1 MRRIA
6 AQIPERARIPVLL
19 AVIGMLTALLTAAL
33 FTGAADDGEEA
44 EQLALY
50 WSRYVSLALGAGVS
64 PQGLEVQLRQD
75 AGAYPHASGFR
86 LTVTDGTGAVLAAYS
101 QLEAAPRHAAAKA
114 FVAGG
119 GPAGMVRAETAA
131 GHAPA
136 VWLRSAGAGA
146 AAALLAAL
154 ALWVQ
159 RRRWRQRLAHWA
171 DRAAGVAAAARS
183 GSDSAAER
191 LLPEEQQLA
200 GSIAEAGKLVNQLQ
214 TARQT
219 MVAEVAHELRT
230 PLSVL
235 RVAMDNALY
244 ENRPLPPER
253 LAVLSEQIAAMSRLV
268 QDLQDLSLAENGTL
282 QLDKSWFD
290 PAVTGA
296 SIAELLEP
304 EADEKGIGIALSL
317 DSSIKVYADE
327 RRIRQLLLNL
337 LGNALRH
344 ARSRID
350 LDIAS
355 TSTAG
360 EWVITVRDDGWG
372 IEAEEAEQ
380 LFQRYYRKRTYADG
394 SPAPRGI
401 GLGLA
406 VVKGIAEAHGGTA
419 SVTSRFG
426 EGAAFTVKLPMFRE

>member
-1 MRRIA
+1 MKNNMGRF
-6 AQIPERARIPVLL
+6 PERARIPVLL
-19 AVIGMLTALLTAAL
+19 AVIGILTAMLTAAL
-33 FTGAADDGEEA
+33 FNGPADGEEEA
-44 EQLALY
+44 ERLALY

-75 AGAYPHASGFR
+75 AGAYPFPSGFR
-86 LTVTDGTGAVLAAYS
+86 LTVTDGTGATLAAYS
-101 QLEAAPRHAAAKA
+101 RLEAAPRYAAAKA

-119 GPAGMVRAETAA
+119 GPAGTVRAETAA
-131 GHAPA
+131 GQAPA

-146 AAALLAAL
+146 AAALLAGP

-159 RRRWRQRLAHWA
+159 RRLWRQRLAHWA
-171 DRAAGVAAAARS
+171 DRAAGITAASRS
-183 GSDSAAER
+183 GSDTAAEK

-253 LAVLSEQIAAMSRLV
+253 LAVLSEQTAAMTRLV

-282 QLDKSWFD
+282 QLDKSWFE
-290 PAVTGA
+290 PAVTAA

-304 EADEKGIGIALSL
+304 EAEEKGIGLVLSL
-317 DSSIKVYADE
+317 DSSNRVYADE

-344 ARSRID
+344 ARSRIE
-350 LDIAS
+350 LNIAS
-355 TSTAG
+355 TSLVG
-360 EWVITVRDDGWG
+360 EWVITVQDDGWG
-372 IEAEEAEQ
+372 LETEEAEQ

-426 EGAAFTVKLPMFRE
+426 EGATFTVKLPLFRE

>member
-1 MRRIA
+1 MRKTKG
-6 AQIPERARIPVLL
+6 QLPERVRIPLLL
-19 AVIGMLTALLTAAL
+19 AVIGILTALLTAAL
-33 FTGAADDGEEA
+33 FSEPADGEDEA
-44 EQLALY
+44 ERLALY
-50 WSRYVSLALGAGVS
+50 WSRYVSLALDAGVS

-75 AGAYPHASGFR
+75 AGAYPLPSGFR
-86 LTVTDGTGAVLAAYS
+86 LTVTDGTGATIAAYS
-101 QLEAAPRHAAAKA
+101 GLEAAPRYAAAKA

-119 GPAGMVRAETAA
+119 APAGTVRAETAA
-131 GHAPA
+131 GQAPA
-136 VWLRSAGAGA
+136 VWLRSVGAGA
-146 AAALLAAL
+146 AAALLAGP

-159 RRRWRQRLAHWA
+159 HRRWRQRLAHWA
-171 DRAAGVAAAARS
+171 DRTAGITAASRS
-183 GSDSAAER
+183 GSGTAAKD
-191 LLPEEQQLA
+191 LLPEEVRLA
-200 GSIAEAGKLVNQLQ
+200 GSIAEVGKLVSQLQ

-290 PAVTGA
+290 PAATAA

-304 EADEKGIGIALSL
+304 EAEEKRIALVLSL

-344 ARSRID
+344 ARSCID
-350 LDIAS
+350 LRVAS
-355 TSTAG
+355 AAG

-372 IEAEEAEQ
+372 LVAEEAEQ

-406 VVKGIAEAHGGTA
+406 VVKGIAETHGGTA

-426 EGAAFTVKLPMFRE
+426 EGAVFTVKLPLFRE

>member
-1 MRRIA
+1 MRKIA
-6 AQIPERARIPVLL
+6 AQVPERAQIPVLL
-19 AVIGMLTALLTAAL
+19 AVIGIVTALLTAAL

-64 PQGLEVQLRQD
+64 PQGLEMQLRQD
-75 AGAYPHASGFR
+75 AGAYPLASGFR
-86 LTVTDGTGAVLAAYS
+86 LTVTDGSGAVLAAYS
-101 QLEAAPRHAAAKA
+101 RLETAPRHAAAKA

-131 GHAPA
+131 GRAPA
-136 VWLRSAGAGA
+136 IWLRSVGAGA
-146 AAALLAAL
+146 AAALLAAP

-159 RRRWRQRLAHWA
+159 RQRWRQRLAHWA
-171 DRAAGVAAAARS
+171 DRAAGVAAAVRS
-183 GSDSAAER
+183 GSDSAAEN
-191 LLPEEQQLA
+191 LLPEEQRLA
-200 GSIAEAGKLVNQLQ
+200 DSIAEAGKLVNQLQ

-290 PAVTGA
+290 PAATGA
-296 SIAELLEP
+296 SMAELLEP
-304 EADEKGIGIALSL
+304 EADEKGIRIVLNL
-317 DSSIKVYADE
+317 DSSIRVYADE

-350 LDIAS
+350 LNIAS
-355 TSTAG
+355 TPTAG
-360 EWVITVRDDGWG
+360 EWVITVQDDGWG

-426 EGAAFTVKLPMFRE
+426 EGAAFTVKLPLFRE

>member
-1 MRRIA
+1 MRKMA
-6 AQIPERARIPVLL
+6 KPFPERARIPMML
-19 AVIGMLTALLTAAL
+19 AVIGILTALLTAAL
-33 FTGAADDGEEA
+33 FHESADGEEEA
-44 EQLALY
+44 ERLALY

-64 PQGLEVQLRQD
+64 PQALEVQLRQD
-75 AGAYPHASGFR
+75 AGAYPLPSGFR
-86 LTVTDGTGAVLAAYS
+86 LTVTDGTGATIAAYS
-101 QLEAAPRHAAAKA
+101 RLEAAPRYAAAKA

-131 GHAPA
+131 GQAPA
-136 VWLRSAGAGA
+136 VWLRSVGAGA
-146 AAALLAAL
+146 AAALLAGP

-171 DRAAGVAAAARS
+171 DRGGGAAAAPPAGRVT
-183 GSDSAAER
+183 AAEH
-191 LLPEEQQLA
+191 LLPEERRLA

-253 LAVLSEQIAAMSRLV
+253 LAVLSEQIAAMTRLV

-282 QLDKSWFD
+282 QLDKSWFE
-290 PAVTGA
+290 PAATAA
-296 SIAELLEP
+296 SMAELLEP
-304 EADEKGIGIALSL
+304 EANEKGITISL
-317 DSSIKVYADE
+317 RADYSIRVYADE

-344 ARSRID
+344 ARSRVE
-350 LDIAS
+350 LNVA
-355 TSTAG
+355 STAG
-360 EWVITVRDDGWG
+360 EWAITVRDDGWG

-394 SPAPRGI
+394 SAAPRGI

-419 SVTSRFG
+419 SVSSRFG
-426 EGAAFTVKLPMFRE
+426 EGAVFMVKLPLFRE

>member
-19 AVIGMLTALLTAAL
+19 AVIGILTAMLTAAL

-44 EQLALY
+44 ERLALY
-50 WSRYVSLALGAGVS
+50 WSRYVSLALGAGVN
-64 PQGLEVQLRQD
+64 PQGLEAQLRQD
-75 AGAYPHASGFR
+75 AGAYPLASGFR

-101 QLEAAPRHAAAKA
+101 RLEAAPRYAAAKA

-119 GPAGMVRAETAA
+119 GPAGMVRAETSA
-131 GHAPA
+131 GQAPA
-136 VWLRSAGAGA
+136 VWLRSVGAGA
-146 AAALLAAL
+146 AAALLAGP

-159 RRRWRQRLAHWA
+159 RRRWRQRLAFWA
-171 DRAAGVAAAARS
+171 DRAAGIAAAARS
-183 GSDSAAER
+183 GGGAAAEQ
-191 LLPEEQQLA
+191 LLPEEERLA
-200 GSIAEAGKLVNQLQ
+200 RSIAEAGKLVNQLQ

-235 RVAMDNALY
+235 RAAMDNALY

-282 QLDKSWFD
+282 QLDKNWFE
-290 PAVTGA
+290 PAATAA

-304 EADEKGIGIALSL
+304 EAEEKGIGISLGL
-317 DSSIKVYADE
+317 DSSIRAYADE

-344 ARSRID
+344 ARSRIE
-350 LDIAS
+350 LNVAS
-355 TSTAG
+355 SVG
-360 EWVITVRDDGWG
+360 EWVITVQDDGWG
-372 IEAEEAEQ
+372 IEADEAEQ

-426 EGAAFTVKLPMFRE
+426 EGAIFTVKLPLFRE

>member
-1 MRRIA
+1 MRKMA
-6 AQIPERARIPVLL
+6 KPFPERARIPMML
-19 AVIGMLTALLTAAL
+19 AVIGILTALLTAAL
-33 FTGAADDGEEA
+33 FHESSDGEEEA
-44 EQLALY
+44 ERLALY

-64 PQGLEVQLRQD
+64 PQALEVQLRQD
-75 AGAYPHASGFR
+75 AGAYPLPSGFR
-86 LTVTDGTGAVLAAYS
+86 LTVTDGTGATIAAYS
-101 QLEAAPRHAAAKA
+101 RLEAAPRYAAAKA

-131 GHAPA
+131 GQEPA
-136 VWLRSAGAGA
+136 VWLRSVGAGA
-146 AAALLAAL
+146 AAALLAGP

-171 DRAAGVAAAARS
+171 DRAADAAAAARS
-183 GSDSAAER
+183 GSDTAAEH
-191 LLPEEQQLA
+191 LLPEERRLA

-253 LAVLSEQIAAMSRLV
+253 LAVLSEQIAAMTRLV

-282 QLDKSWFD
+282 QLDKSWFE
-290 PAVTGA
+290 PAATAA
-296 SIAELLEP
+296 SMAELLEP
-304 EADEKGIGIALSL
+304 EANEKGITISL
-317 DSSIKVYADE
+317 RADYSIRVYADE

-344 ARSRID
+344 ARSRVE
-350 LDIAS
+350 LNVA
-355 TSTAG
+355 STAG
-360 EWVITVRDDGWG
+360 EWAITVRDDGWG

-419 SVTSRFG
+419 SVSSRFG
-426 EGAAFTVKLPMFRE
+426 EGAVFMVKLPLFRE